1 MRSIRPIGAIAGL
14 LILGS
19 LAATARAEQT
29 PTEQRNME
37 LYQRLID
44 AENTG
49 DYDQM
54 DRLFSSEFQSVVNGR
69 PAEGKGPSVEVEVIR
84 ATREAFPDYV
94 ASVDRLVADGD
105 HLAAGWRIA
114 GTHTGRHPQIPL
126 PPTNRPVSFS
136 GCTILEIQDGQ
147 VIGALNYIDASAI
160 MSQLGVTGVI
170 GMVAYLV
177 GGVIAVLLTA
187 VALLTYRRIARSRSE
202 GSARLVLGL
211 ALGAIATVAFLALS
225 IGLRDV
231 LNAAG

>member
-1 MRSIRPIGAIAGL
+1 MRSSQPIGAISAL

-19 LAATARAEQT
+19 LAVSSAAEPT
-29 PTEQRNME
+29 PTEQRNLE
-37 LYQRLID
+37 LYQRLIE

-49 DYDQM
+49 DYDEM
-54 DRLFSSEFQSVVNGR
+54 GRLFSPEFQSVVNGQ
-69 PAEGKGPSVEVEVIR
+69 PAEGKGPAVEVEVIR
-84 ATREAFPDYV
+84 ATREAFPDYL

-105 HLAAGWRIA
+105 HLAAGCRIA

-136 GCTILEIQDGQ
+136 GCTILEIRDGQ
-147 VIGALNYIDASAI
+147 VIGAQNYIDASAI

-177 GGVIAVLLTA
+177 GGVIAVLLASVA
-187 VALLTYRRIARSRSE
+187 VLTYRRIARSKSE
-202 GSARLVLGL
+202 GSAKLILGL
-211 ALGAIATVAFLALS
+211 ALGAIASLAFLALS
-225 IGLRDV
+225 IGLRDM

>member
-1 MRSIRPIGAIAGL
+1 MRSSRPIAAIAGL

-19 LAATARAEQT
+19 LAAAALAEQT
-29 PTEQRNME
+29 PTEQRNLE

-54 DRLFSSEFQSVVNGR
+54 DRLFSPEFQSVVNGR
-69 PAEGKGPSVEVEVIR
+69 PAEGKGSSVEVEVIR

-94 ASVDRLVADGD
+94 ANVDRLVADGD

-136 GCTILEIQDGQ
+136 GCTILEIQDDQ
-147 VIGALNYIDASAI
+147 IIGALNYIDASAI

-177 GGVIAVLLTA
+177 GGVIAVLLAA
-187 VALLTYRRIARSRSE
+187 VALLTYRRIAPSRSE
-202 GSARLVLGL
+202 GSARRILGL
-211 ALGAIATVAFLALS
+211 ALGAVATVAFLALS
-225 IGLRDV
+225 IGLRDI

>member
-19 LAATARAEQT
+19 LAVTARAEQT
-29 PTEQRNME
+29 PTEQRNLE

-54 DRLFSSEFQSVVNGR
+54 DRLFSPEFQSVVNGR

-177 GGVIAVLLTA
+177 GGVIAVLLAA
-187 VALLTYRRIARSRSE
+187 VALLTYRRIARSKSE

-225 IGLRDV
+225 IGLRDI

>member
-1 MRSIRPIGAIAGL
+1 MRSSQPIGAISAL

-19 LAATARAEQT
+19 LAVSSAAEPT
-29 PTEQRNME
+29 PTEQRNLE
-37 LYQRLID
+37 LYQRLIE

-49 DYDQM
+49 DYDEM
-54 DRLFSSEFQSVVNGR
+54 GRLFSPEFQSVVNGQ
-69 PAEGKGPSVEVEVIR
+69 PAEGKGPAVEVEVIR
-84 ATREAFPDYV
+84 ATREAFPDYL

-136 GCTILEIQDGQ
+136 GCTILEIRDGQ
-147 VIGALNYIDASAI
+147 VIGAQNYIDASAI

-177 GGVIAVLLTA
+177 GGVIAVLLASVA
-187 VALLTYRRIARSRSE
+187 VLTYRRIARSKSE
-202 GSARLVLGL
+202 GSAKLILGL
-211 ALGAIATVAFLALS
+211 ALGAIASLAFLALS
-225 IGLRDV
+225 IGLRDM

>member
-1 MRSIRPIGAIAGL
+1 VRSSQPIGAIAGL
-14 LILGS
+14 LVLGS
-19 LAATARAEQT
+19 LAAAALAEQT
-29 PTEQRNME
+29 PTEQRNLE

-54 DRLFSSEFQSVVNGR
+54 DRLFSPDLQSVVNGQPGEGQG
-69 PAEGKGPSVEVEVIR
+69 PAVEAEVIR

-94 ASVDRLVADGD
+94 ASVDRLIADGD

-147 VIGALNYIDASAI
+147 IIGALNYIDASAI

-177 GGVIAVLLTA
+177 GGVIAVLLAA

-202 GSARLVLGL
+202 GSARLGLGL
-211 ALGAIATVAFLALS
+211 ALGAVATVAFLALS
-225 IGLRDV
+225 IGARDI

>member
-1 MRSIRPIGAIAGL
+1 VRSSQPIGAIAGL

-19 LAATARAEQT
+19 LASAAWAEQT
-29 PTEQRNME
+29 STEQRNLE

-54 DRLFSSEFQSVVNGR
+54 GSLFSPDFESVVNGR

-94 ASVDRLVADGD
+94 ASIDRVVADGD

-114 GTHTGRHPQIPL
+114 GTHTGRHQQIPL
-126 PPTNRPVSFS
+126 PPTNLPVDFS
-136 GCTILEIQDGQ
+136 GCTILEIEDGQ
-147 VIGALNYIDASAI
+147 IIGALNYIDASTI

-170 GMVAYLV
+170 GMFSYVV
-177 GGVIAVLLTA
+177 GGAIAVLLA
-187 VALLTYRRIARSRSE
+187 GAALLAYRRIAGSKSE
-202 GSARLVLGL
+202 GAARLILGL

-225 IGLRDV
+225 IGLRNI

>member
-1 MRSIRPIGAIAGL
+1 VRSSRPIGVIAGL

-19 LAATARAEQT
+19 LAAAALAEQT
-29 PTEQRNME
+29 PTEQRNLE

-49 DYDQM
+49 DYDEM
-54 DRLFSSEFQSVVNGR
+54 DRLFSPEFQSVVNGQ
-69 PAEGKGPSVEVEVIR
+69 PAEGKGPAVEAEVIR

-147 VIGALNYIDASAI
+147 IIGALNYIDASAI

-177 GGVIAVLLTA
+177 GGVIAVLLAA
-187 VALLTYRRIARSRSE
+187 VALLTYRRIAPSRSE
-202 GSARLVLGL
+202 GSARRILGL
-211 ALGAIATVAFLALS
+211 ALGAVATVAFLALS
-225 IGLRDV
+225 IGLRDI